1 MEERRSC
8 RRWRATLKGRIVFNN
23 RYSVLDC
30 TVRDL
35 SDTGAGISFA
45 DVSAIPPEFE
55 LEIPNRGL
63 RVQGRL
69 MWSRG
74 TNHGVMFRQKV
85 GAWTDPTRTSHTR
98 GGQVIPMRRSIDPDT
113 VA

>member
-1 MEERRSC
+1 MEERRSS

-23 RYSVLDC
+23 RFSVLDC

-69 MWSRG
+69 IWSRG
-74 TNHGVMFRQKV
+74 ANHGVMFWQKV
-85 GAWTDPTRTSHTR
+85 KAWTDPTRTSDAQ
-98 GGQVIPMRRSIDPDT
+98 GGRVIPIRRGLE
-113 VA
+113 

>member
-1 MEERRSC
+1 MEERRSSK
-8 RRWRATLKGRIVFNN
+8 RWGAFFKARIVFNN
-23 RYSVLDC
+23 RSSVLDC
-30 TVRDL
+30 TVRNL

-45 DVSAIPPEFE
+45 DVSSIPPEFE

-63 RVQGRL
+63 RVQGRV

-74 TNHGVMFRQKV
+74 ANHGVMFWQKV
-85 GAWTDPTRTSHTR
+85 KAWTDPLRTSHAHDGR
-98 GGQVIPMRRSIDPDT
+98 VIPFRRSTDPDT